1 MGLALRAF
9 RMVIE
14 VAFGAGISVA
24 RVRMLGPAALW
35 IAVVHERIVG
45 ERWSELPSA
54 SVSCREREL
63 LFLAVAMTDLR
74 AI

>member
-1 MGLALRAF
+1 
-9 RMVIE
+9 MVIE
-14 VAFGAGISVA
+14 VAFGAGISMA
-24 RVRMLGPAALW
+24 RVRMLGPATPW
-35 IAVVHERIVG
+35 IAVGVHVCIVG